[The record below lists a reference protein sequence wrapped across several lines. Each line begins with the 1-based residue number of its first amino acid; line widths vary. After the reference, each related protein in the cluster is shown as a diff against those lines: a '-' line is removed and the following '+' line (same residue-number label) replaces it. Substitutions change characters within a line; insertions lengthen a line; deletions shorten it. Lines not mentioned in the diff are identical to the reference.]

1 VEDLDLAKSKSKSK
15 TGLERVRIL
24 IEQGVNVREIICGET
39 VLGCDMLIFSGSSI
53 IFFSNTETKVS

>member
-1 VEDLDLAKSKSKSK
+1 MEDLDLAKSKSKSK

-53 IFFSNTETKVS
+53 MHFFLKH